1 MKTEKY
7 YDEFSKKYDCER
19 QQGYFDFVNKM
30 EIETLAPFIK
40 GKKVLEVGCGTGII
54 LNEVSKL
61 AREAVGIDVSPK
73 MLGVAKK
80 KGLNVKEA
88 SAENLPF
95 PDKSFDVVYSFKVLA
110 HVQGIE
116 KALAE
121 IERVAKPGAV
131 LVLEFYNPFS
141 IKYLVNF
148 FQPKNVFIRYDSV
161 ERVKAM
167 LPKNLRIVGKRGIRI
182 ISPAFFLFH
191 FPVLGKILKAVEKAL
206 SYPLAGLGS
215 YLILIIKKG

>member
-1 MKTEKY
+1 MKKRGLILGHEIGVNRGMREFKVERRIY
-7 YDEFSKKYDCER
+7 LNREWDLILSGKLEDDGDIKVRLDLFSKVYK
-19 QQGYFDFVNKM
+19 
-30 EIETLAPFIK
+30 T
-40 GKKVLEVGCGTGII
+40 
-54 LNEVSKL
+54 
-61 AREAVGIDVSPK
+61 
-73 MLGVAKK
+73 VAKK

-95 PDKSFDVVYSFKVLA
+95 PDKSFDVGYSFKVLA

-191 FPVLGKILKAVEKAL
+191 FPVLGL
-206 SYPLAGLGS
+206 S
-215 YLILIIKKG
+215 LIHI